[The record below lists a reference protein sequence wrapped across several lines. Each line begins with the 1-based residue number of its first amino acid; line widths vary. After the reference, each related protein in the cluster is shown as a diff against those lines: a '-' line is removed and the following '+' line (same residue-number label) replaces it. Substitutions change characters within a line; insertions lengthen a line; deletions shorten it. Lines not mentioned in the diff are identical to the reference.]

1 MARGFDY
8 ETTLGTCWSKS
19 ENSWKIY
26 YPSKPDG
33 WLMYEHLSS
42 EPFKELLQE
51 LERRGYDTK
60 TLRISVKKAK

>member
-1 MARGFDY
+1 MSRGFDS

-19 ENSWKIY
+19 ENSWQIY
-26 YPSKPDG
+26 YPSKTDG

-42 EPFKELLQE
+42 DTFKELVAE
-51 LERRGYDTK
+51 LEKRGYDTK